1 MSTPI
6 SCRTCGATDAA
17 QLSAT
22 AAHCKYCGVVLYQR
36 PLAPFNPFSRI
47 GAVGNNTKSYVVS
60 GIALMA
66 GLSLLAA
73 YLDGPRWFSSDFAI
87 ALWSA
92 IIPLL
97 TLAWAFNLHPQRR
110 TVPVI
115 IAVIDANVLPFLI
128 ATAIRVPRA
137 LNSDDLWGIAGL
149 FAACSAA
156 GFVIGAIVNNFRKA
170 GS

>member
-1 MSTPI
+1 MSTPV
-6 SCRTCGATDAA
+6 SCLSCGATDAA
-17 QLSAT
+17 ELSAA
-22 AAHCKYCGVVLYQR
+22 AAHCKYCGVILYER
-36 PLAPFNPFSRI
+36 PLAPFNPFARS
-47 GAVGNNTKSYVVS
+47 GAVGNNTRSYVIS

-92 IIPLL
+92 IIPLI

-110 TVPVI
+110 TVPVF

-128 ATAIRVPRA
+128 ATAIRDAHA
-137 LNSDDLWGIAGL
+137 LNSDDLWGMAGL

-156 GFVIGAIVNNFRKA
+156 GFVIGAIINNFRKV